1 MFSFR
6 VSHLSCA
13 IAFSLALSM
22 APAFSQDKTP
32 QQQSSDDVIRVNT
45 ELVQTDVTVVDKR
58 GRLVDNLTA
67 DQFELLVDGKPQP
80 LALVDRITSTRSKD
94 QDKDKDN
101 KTDVEGSG
109 SVARSNSGRV
119 IIFFVDDQHL
129 SPDSLVRT
137 RKALSDFV
145 NRGVHKN
152 DLIAITSA
160 SGQIGFLQQFTD
172 DPEVL
177 QLAVA
182 RLSSFRG
189 NTKADMD
196 NPPMSEY
203 MALRINDGDEAAISY
218 FVAEMMKQNC
228 LKVNGE
234 LICLYDT
241 HSARNL
247 VLQRARQLTTQT
259 IPETTNTLLMLQGL
273 MRTAAQMPRR
283 KVLFLISD
291 GFYLNDK
298 QTGSQDRIKKI
309 TEGAGRAGV
318 VIYTMDARGLI
329 NEGLDV
335 TNQRPIDSEGLT
347 IASTI
352 GEISA
357 SQDGLNAL
365 ARDTGG
371 QAFRNTNRPMAEWI
385 DDILVAN
392 STYYLLAWRPGSEEQ
407 KNRKFDHLT
416 VRIKD
421 RPDLTVRLRR
431 GYFKSAP
438 LPVLTL
444 SHKSDKN
451 SVKAHEDDMR
461 LLIDATLPLNEI
473 VTELSAD
480 AYQVPGVGTRVVG
493 SLKIDR
499 ESLTF
504 DTVDG
509 KQAADVDIGGI
520 LYDDKGKPKTSF
532 VGRIRVYG
540 DAAGNNTPAVYRFQS
555 WLAPGLY
562 QVRVGIRDVR
572 TGRSGSAMKWVRVGG
587 AK

>member
-1 MFSFR
+1 MVMFSRR
-6 VSHLSCA
+6 VYLLFCA
-13 IAFSLALSM
+13 VAFSLAM
-22 APAFSQDKTP
+22 ATAFGQDKTP
-32 QQQSSDDVIRVNT
+32 QPQPSDDVIRVNT

-58 GRLVDNLTA
+58 GRLIDNLTA
-67 DQFELLVDGKPQP
+67 DQFELFVDGKPQP
-80 LALVDRITSTRSKD
+80 ISLVDRVTSNRSR
-94 QDKDKDN
+94 DKDN
-101 KTDVEGSG
+101 KTEVEDSG
-109 SVARSNSGRV
+109 SIARSASGRV
-119 IIFFVDDQHL
+119 ILFFVDDQHL
-129 SPDSLVRT
+129 APDSLVRT
-137 RKALSDFV
+137 RRALSAFI
-145 NRGVHKN
+145 NRGVKRN
-152 DLIAITSA
+152 DLIAITSS

-182 RLSSFRG
+182 RLTGFRG

-196 NPPMSEY
+196 DPPMSEY
-203 MALRINDGDEAAISY
+203 MALKINDGDEAAISY
-218 FVAEMMKQNC
+218 FVTEMMKQNC
-228 LKVNGE
+228 LKVNQE
-234 LICLYDT
+234 TICLMDT
-241 HSARNL
+241 HAARNL
-247 VLQRARQLTTQT
+247 VQQRARQITTQT
-259 IPETTNTLLMLQGL
+259 VPETTNTLLMLQGL
-273 MRTAAQMPRR
+273 MRTAAQLPRR

-309 TEGAGRAGV
+309 TDAAGRAGV
-318 VIYTMDARGLI
+318 VIYTMDARGLV

-352 GEISA
+352 GELSA

-371 QAFRNTNRPMAEWI
+371 QAFRNTNRPMVEWI
-385 DDILVAN
+385 DDILTAN
-392 STYYLLAWRPGSEEQ
+392 STYYLLAWRPGNDEQ
-407 KNRKFDHLT
+407 KKRKFDHLT
-416 VRIKD
+416 VSIKD
-421 RPDLTVRLRR
+421 RPDLMVRLRR

-438 LPVLTL
+438 LPILTL

-451 SVKAHEDDMR
+451 SVKGHEDDMR
-461 LLIDATLPLNEI
+461 LLIDSTLPVNEI

-480 AYQVPGVGTRVVG
+480 SYQIPGVGTRVVG
-493 SLKIDR
+493 SLKINR

-540 DAAGNNTPAVYRFQS
+540 DSSGNNTPAVYRFQS

-572 TGRSGSAMKWVRVGG
+572 TGRSGSAMKWVRVDG

>member
-1 MFSFR
+1 M
-6 VSHLSCA
+6 LSRRIGIVFCVV
-13 IAFSLALSM
+13 AFSLALSM
-22 APAFSQDKTP
+22 ATVFSQNKTP
-32 QQQSSDDVIRVNT
+32 QQQPSDDVVRVNT

-67 DQFELLVDGKPQP
+67 DQFELLVDDKPQP
-80 LALVDRITSTRSKD
+80 IALFDRITANPAKD
-94 QDKDKDN
+94 I
-101 KTDVEGSG
+101 KTDVEVSR
-109 SVARSNSGRV
+109 SVPHAPSGRV
-119 IIFFVDDQHL
+119 ILFFVDDQHL
-129 SPDSLVRT
+129 APDSMVRT

-145 NRGVHKN
+145 NRGVRKD
-152 DLIAITSA
+152 DLVAITSS

-172 DPEVL
+172 DPDVL

-182 RLSSFRG
+182 RLNYRG
-189 NTKADMD
+189 NTKSDMD
-196 NPPMSEY
+196 NPPMPEY
-203 MALRINDGDEAAISY
+203 MALKINDGDEAAISY
-218 FVAEMMKQNC
+218 FVTEMMKQNC

-234 LICLYDT
+234 TICLIDT
-241 HSARNL
+241 HAARNL
-247 VLQRARQLTTQT
+247 VQQRARQITTQT

-273 MRTAAQMPRR
+273 MRTAAQLPRR
-283 KVLFLISD
+283 KTLFLISD

-309 TEGAGRAGV
+309 TDAAGRAGV
-318 VIYTMDARGLI
+318 VIYTMDARGLVSDA
-329 NEGLDV
+329 LDV
-335 TNQRPIDSEGLT
+335 TNQRPSESEGLT
-347 IASTI
+347 VASTI
-352 GEISA
+352 GEIAA

-371 QAFRNTNRPMAEWI
+371 QAFRNTNKPMAQWI
-385 DDILVAN
+385 DEILTAT
-392 STYYLLAWRPGSEEQ
+392 STYYLLAWRPGNDEQ
-407 KNRKFDHLT
+407 RKRKFDHLT

-421 RPDLTVRLRR
+421 RPDLVVRLRR

-438 LPVLTL
+438 LPILTV
-444 SHKSDKN
+444 SHKTDKN

-461 LLIDATLPLNEI
+461 LLIDSPLPVNEI
-473 VTELSAD
+473 ATELSAD
-480 AYQVPGVGTRVVG
+480 IYQMPGVGTRVVG
-493 SLKIDR
+493 TLKIDR

-504 DTVDG
+504 DVVDG

-540 DAAGNNTPAVYRFQS
+540 DASGNNTPAIYRFQS

-572 TGRSGSAMKWVRVGG
+572 TGRSGSAMKWVRVSG